1 MWFNKTHAYG
11 TDFHKVETRKNKN
24 STQYLIRIHLV
35 SLCNKVTATSEDFF
49 YNWVNSAGTVK
60 ASFIMASL

>member
-11 TDFHKVETRKNKN
+11 TDFHKVETRKKKY
-24 STQYLIRIHLV
+24 STQYRRRPLV

-49 YNWVNSAGTVK
+49 YNWVNSAGAVK
-60 ASFIMASL
+60 ASFMASL